1 MSRLFERNTAW
12 CRSLTGERA
21 CENHA
26 NARRKALAVA
36 SGERARLRTDAAV
49 REAALRIQNT
59 RCGTTR
65 FTTPLGGTADLGQ
78 DAVAERFFGQAG
90 SQRTV

>member
-65 FTTPLGGTADLGQ
+65 FSRRLTEVRED
-78 DAVAERFFGQAG
+78 RAG
-90 SQRTV
+90 RRATSARGNG

>member
-65 FTTPLGGTADLGQ
+65 FSRRCCTALAKSEIRLWWCSGS
-78 DAVAERFFGQAG
+78 AG
-90 SQRTV
+90 R